1 MAEPQ
6 IPQPFVMRV
15 RPGQKLRNKIYAE
28 KREQHRLAM
37 MAAAGRAPSIVY
49 KCPCKL
55 RKTTASERAAMR
67 ASRKNTARTTT
78 AVTAGE

>member
-1 MAEPQ
+1 
-6 IPQPFVMRV
+6 
-15 RPGQKLRNKIYAE
+15 
-28 KREQHRLAM
+28 
-37 MAAAGRAPSIVY
+37 GRAPSIVY

-78 AVTAGE
+78 AVTAGTTALVGGSVLNKDPGESSETLVENLKLEEIRVSN